1 MDKKTQEKLAASL
14 TANTTELLEFLP
26 YLLQD
31 LWKLGS
37 SPDDIIRLLAEHT
50 GICEEWRVLDLAC
63 GKGAVSVKIAE
74 AFGCEVKGIDII
86 PEFIAFAKQKARE
99 YGVGTLCR
107 FETGDV
113 NKAVLQNQGFD
124 CVIFGA
130 AGDILGDPVETIEK
144 LKQTVKEGGYI
155 IIDEGY
161 LTDKADNDS
170 LRYQNYEYFTLAEW
184 MDFFKKTGVKLLGSL
199 QPDPQE
205 IKTVNDSNNEA
216 LIARANE
223 LTQQY
228 PEKQVLFQGYIQSQ
242 LDECFDLDN
251 TLIPVTWLL
260 QKQ

>member
-1 MDKKTQEKLAASL
+1 MDEKTREKLAASL

-31 LWKLGS
+31 LWELGS
-37 SPDDIIRLLAEHT
+37 SPDDIIELLAKYT
-50 GICEEWRVLDLAC
+50 GICEAWRVLDLAC

-74 AFGCEVKGIDII
+74 AFGCQVKGIDII
-86 PEFIAFAKQKARE
+86 PDFIAFAKQKARE
-99 YGVGTLCR
+99 YGVGELCR

-113 NKAVLQNQGFD
+113 NKAILQNQEFD

-130 AGDILGDPVETIEK
+130 AGDILGGPGETIEK

-161 LTDKADNDS
+161 LTDKDDNNS
-170 LRYQNYEYFTLAEW
+170 LCYQNYECFALAEW
-184 MDFFKKTGVKLLGSL
+184 MDFFRETGVRLLGSI
-199 QPDPQE
+199 QPDPRE
-205 IKTVNDSNNEA
+205 IKEVNDSNNEA

-223 LTQQY
+223 LAQRY
-228 PEKQVLFQGYIQSQ
+228 PEKQGLFRGYIQSQ